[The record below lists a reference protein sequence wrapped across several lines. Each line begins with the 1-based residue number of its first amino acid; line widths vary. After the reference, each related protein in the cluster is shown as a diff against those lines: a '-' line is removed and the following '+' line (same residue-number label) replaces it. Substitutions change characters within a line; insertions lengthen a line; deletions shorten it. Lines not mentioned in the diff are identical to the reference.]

1 MKLAPQPVRRN
12 LRAKPALPN
21 VSTCAQCASSDSA
34 IGTFRTLFRNRR
46 AVSVSLSEFFRYRS
60 RDVKR
65 HASKPRPA
73 APRPLRSSRS
83 PSYASRGAS
92 IPFGLSR
99 LRILPVTTGVWVP
112 PAFWPLATHHS
123 PLPLCFHPL
132 ADFLSLFA
140 IFFRLPFFIFN
151 SLHSFPKHPGVG
163 GYLLGAQTRRCALST
178 RVYLRDGQTDLQ
190 TGGYDQGREM

>member
-112 PAFWPLATHHS
+112 PAFLATRHSSLATS
-123 PLPLCFHPL
+123 PLFSSTCRLFISLCDLFPAALLYFQRL
-132 ADFLSLFA
+132 ADSCQNT
-140 IFFRLPFFIFN
+140 R
-151 SLHSFPKHPGVG
+151 GWG
-163 GYLLGAQTRRCALST
+163 G
-178 RVYLRDGQTDLQ
+178 
-190 TGGYDQGREM
+190 